1 MFLAK
6 FIFKLYMHGS
16 DRTVVIK
23 IPLVRE
29 VMPKGD
35 LAAFLRSRDE
45 RRDEQRSSCRTRSTL
60 AASSRLASGSSPSR
74 RSAIRGLNEV
84 QSEEEAEEAPGTA
97 GAVPREGPRELQYS
111 LSTYQEEQE
120 DTAHALD
127 PPPDER

>member
-35 LAAFLRSRDE
+35 LAAFLQSRDE
-45 RRDEQRSSCRTRSTL
+45 RRLTRRRTL
-60 AASSRLASGSSPSR
+60 SSRRSASGPSPSR
-74 RSAIRGLNEV
+74 RSAIL
-84 QSEEEAEEAPGTA
+84 
-97 GAVPREGPRELQYS
+97 
-111 LSTYQEEQE
+111 
-120 DTAHALD
+120 
-127 PPPDER
+127 

>member
-29 VMPKGD
+29 LMPKGD
-35 LAAFLRSRDE
+35 LAAFLQSRDE
-45 RRDEQRSSCRTRSTL
+45 RRSTL
-60 AASSRLASGSSPSR
+60 RHTLSSSGSSPSR
-74 RSAIRGLNEV
+74 RLVIVGS
-84 QSEEEAEEAPGTA
+84 QEAEEVDEAPGTA
-97 GAVPREGPRELQYS
+97 GTVPHEGSRELQYS

-120 DTAHALD
+120 DTAYA
-127 PPPDER
+127 PEPPDER

>member
-1 MFLAK
+1 MFMAK

-29 VMPKGD
+29 VMPKGE

-45 RRDEQRSSCRTRSTL
+45 RRDEQRSSRRTRSTL
-60 AASSRLASGSSPSR
+60 AASSRLASGPSPSR
-74 RSAIRGLNEV
+74 RSAIGRSQEA
-84 QSEEEAEEAPGTA
+84 EEAEEAPGTA
-97 GAVPREGPRELQYS
+97 GVVPHEGSRELQYS

-120 DTAHALD
+120 DVNVRPWPTG
-127 PPPDER
+127 